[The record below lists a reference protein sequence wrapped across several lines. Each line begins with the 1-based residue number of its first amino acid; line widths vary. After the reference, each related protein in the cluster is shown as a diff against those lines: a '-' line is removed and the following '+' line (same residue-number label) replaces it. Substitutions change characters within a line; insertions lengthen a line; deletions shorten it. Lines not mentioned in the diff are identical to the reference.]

1 MSCDEAKIFDDLT
14 FNETDLFS
22 FDFTLL
28 LGVGQTINT
37 PTIVAT
43 VLSGVH
49 AIPSEIIIG
58 SPSLDAGNKIA
69 SVLIKG
75 VVAGVTYCLAMKAL
89 QGSRELIVPG
99 QVSVV
104 ASCS

>member
-1 MSCDEAKIFDDLT
+1 MSCDEAKIFDDLI

-22 FDFTLL
+22 FDFTAL
-28 LGVGQTINT
+28 LGAGQTINT
-37 PTIVAT
+37 PTVVAT
-43 VLSGVH
+43 VISGTH
-49 AIPSEIIIG
+49 ATPSAIIIG
-58 SPSLDAGNKIA
+58 SVTLDGTAKIA

-89 QGSRELIVPG
+89 EGSRELIVPG

-104 ASCS
+104 ASCL

>member
-1 MSCDEAKIFDDLT
+1 MSCNEENIFDDLS

-22 FDFTLL
+22 FDFTAL

-37 PTIVAT
+37 PTITAT

-49 AIPSEIIIG
+49 ATPSAIIIG
-58 SPSLDAGNKIA
+58 LAALDATNKIA

-89 QGSRELIVPG
+89 QGQRELIVTG
-99 QVSVV
+99 QLSVV
-104 ASCS
+104 ASCA

>member
-1 MSCDEAKIFDDLT
+1 MSCDEAKIFDNLI

-22 FDFTLL
+22 FDFSAL

-37 PTIVAT
+37 PTFAVT
-43 VLSGVH
+43 LLSGTH

-58 SPSLDAGNKIA
+58 TPSLDASNKIA
-69 SVLIKG
+69 SILIKG
-75 VVAGVTYCLAMKAL
+75 TVAGATYCLAMKAL